1 MRNKTHATILI
12 LVWLVMSALI
22 AQGQTTVTTT
32 APVVALHPR
41 ETVVA
46 LHEAIVAGDVD
57 AISTCLRDDTQQA
70 KSWKDALMKFWSAK
84 SELARSA
91 DEQLGGMSRLVLS
104 DEFFVLEESDR
115 IEFSLVGPMSVA
127 TFPMDRGTMVLRWHT
142 DRWLVD
148 FESAAMLGEMK
159 PHDIARKIA
168 DIERRVAAY
177 RLLRIRVEGK
187 EFKSPNGFLAAFNK
201 IDSLIEAGR

>member
-46 LHEAIVAGDVD
+46 LHQAIIAGDVN
-57 AISTCLRDDTQQA
+57 AMRTCLRDDTQQA
-70 KSWKDALMKFWSAK
+70 KSWNDALINFWSAK
-84 SELARSA
+84 SDLARSA
-91 DEQLGGMSRLVLS
+91 DEQLGGMSRLVLG
-104 DEFFVLEESDR
+104 DECLVLSESEE

-127 TFPMDRGTMVLRWHT
+127 TFPTNRGTMVLRWHA

-159 PHDIARKIA
+159 PDEIAKRIA
-168 DIERRVAAY
+168 DIERRAAAY
-177 RLLRIRVEGK
+177 RLLRDRLENK
-187 EFKSPNGFLAAFNK
+187 EFKSPNGFLAAFNR
-201 IDSLIEAGR
+201 IDSMIEAGR